1 MYTSPRPAAI
11 TATPLNPA
19 AASTEGPAAGRAAE
33 VALARAAAAA
43 AAAAIEATAAGAAG
57 ATAGGCSGATS
68 VPAGAILPSTANPQL
83 SRLLAVSISVSAG
96 QCSRVT
102 MSVTPCLVAIPI

>member
-1 MYTSPRPAAI
+1 LYTSPRPAAI

-33 VALARAAAAA
+33 VALARGVAA
-43 AAAAIEATAAGAAG
+43 EATAAGAAG

-68 VPAGAILPSTANPQL
+68 VPAGAILPSTAKPQL
-83 SRLLAVSISVSAG
+83 SRLLAASISVSAG

>member
-33 VALARAAAAA
+33 AALARGAAAAA
-43 AAAAIEATAAGAAG
+43 TEATAAGAAG